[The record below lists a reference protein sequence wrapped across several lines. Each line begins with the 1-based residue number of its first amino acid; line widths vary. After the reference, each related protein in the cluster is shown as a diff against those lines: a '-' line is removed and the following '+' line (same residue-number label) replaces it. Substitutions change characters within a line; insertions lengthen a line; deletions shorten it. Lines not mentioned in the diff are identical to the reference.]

1 MHKLSIM
8 SVETRVDRIFRP
20 RRGPT
25 FVAII
30 FLALAW
36 FANEV
41 ALAWA
46 HDRIPRGDVSPLPDL
61 WFSLFPEITSSIIV
75 TEIIMIT
82 ILIISFGVM
91 FCHKYRWIIVRRVFF
106 CAALCYFFRAFC
118 IILIQVPVPSKK
130 TYCAPKSNGNLNII
144 ISRILRTFWS
154 AGIEQ
159 LRPRELCGDLIISG
173 HTISL
178 FMAALVLKQYCPKK
192 FYYVAELSYRATF
205 IAIPCILLARK
216 HYTIDVVLAYCLT
229 TRIFWTYHSLSYS
242 YHQGNFDQIPLKQSI
257 WASMVPYLE
266 ADAPPPQHFE
276 NLWKWPSNCL

>member
-1 MHKLSIM
+1 M

-61 WFSLFPEITSSIIV
+61 WFSLFPE
-75 TEIIMIT
+75 
-82 ILIISFGVM
+82 
-91 FCHKYRWIIVRRVFF
+91 
-106 CAALCYFFRAFC
+106 
-118 IILIQVPVPSKK
+118 VPVPSKK

-276 NLWKWPSNCL
+276 NLWKWPSNCLRNFRKRMP